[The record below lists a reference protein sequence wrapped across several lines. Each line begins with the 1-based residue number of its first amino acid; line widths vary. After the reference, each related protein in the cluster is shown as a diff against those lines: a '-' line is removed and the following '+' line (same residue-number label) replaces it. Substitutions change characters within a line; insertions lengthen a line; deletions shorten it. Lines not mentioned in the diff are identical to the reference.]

1 MFLYPSVKH
10 AISIGTRPI
19 RPYEVLPV
27 KELLIS
33 TERPSQYFQVV
44 EPQAN
49 GFIVCLDQES
59 NVVRK
64 HRDEVQVVC
73 WYE

>member
-19 RPYEVLPV
+19 RPYEVLPA

-33 TERPSQYFQVV
+33 AERPNRYFQVI
-44 EPQAN
+44 ELKAN
-49 GFIVCLDQES
+49 GLIVCLDQES
-59 NVVRK
+59 NVVHK
-64 HRDEVQVVC
+64 HTNEVQIVS